1 MAEWVYE
8 ELLSS
13 ETIDAD
19 AVAYA
24 LDGAVQ
30 KLRAMAPA
38 PQRWAQFVH
47 VGAWDKGP
55 EMLFCGG
62 LEWVIVMQFHAW
74 SLWVE

>member
-47 VGAWDKGP
+47 VGA
-55 EMLFCGG
+55 
-62 LEWVIVMQFHAW
+62 
-74 SLWVE
+74 